1 MNYITL
7 NNGVKMPGL
16 GYGTFRSEEGS
27 DLAKNVKHAIK
38 VGYRSI
44 DTAKVYGNE
53 EQAKRIFHL
62 MQYTQGN
69 LNCGHKP
76 KATFSAPPIYQ
87 LQHFA
92 DSQDLIKI
100 YKKAFCTYRIVFP

>member
-1 MNYITL
+1 MMHFTL

-44 DTAKVYGNE
+44 DTA
-53 EQAKRIFHL
+53 F
-62 MQYTQGN
+62 
-69 LNCGHKP
+69 
-76 KATFSAPPIYQ
+76 IYQ
-87 LQHFA
+87 
-92 DSQDLIKI
+92 
-100 YKKAFCTYRIVFP
+100 T